1 MERSFMETLEPAK
14 NAEVNPKSASALDV
28 NGRGFGRLAVN
39 SVLLTAVLAGLLT
52 LQDSHARSV
61 ANATLMKDT
70 RRAAIPSVD
79 VVHPSLGAASSEVVL
94 PASVQGFI
102 DSPVYARTSGYLL
115 HWYADIGTHVKKG
128 ELLADIQTPEL
139 DQQVQQ
145 GQSDLATAQ
154 ANYQLAEIT
163 ADRWQKLLQKNAVS
177 KQETDQATSD
187 LNARRAALSAQQ
199 ANVRRLQQLQSFE
212 KLYAPFDGVITARK
226 TDIGDL
232 IQAGENTT
240 PQELFHLSAIDRLR
254 VFVPVPEVYQS
265 VLKSVRTISISS
277 DAYPRER
284 FTGKI
289 ARSSDAIDP
298 LSRTLTVEVD
308 IDNPNALLLPGAYVF
323 VHLPL
328 PADVASLTI
337 PSNALLFRQEG
348 LRVGVVR
355 DGLVQL
361 VPISIGHDYGDTVEV
376 TAGLARTDQV
386 VLNPSDSLVSGT
398 RVQID
403 SSVASGATE

>member
-1 MERSFMETLEPAK
+1 METLEPAK
-14 NAEVNPKSASALDV
+14 NAETNAVSVSVPDV
-28 NGRGFGRLAVN
+28 NGRGFGRVAVN
-39 SVLLTAVLAGLLT
+39 SAVLIAVLAGLLT
-52 LQDSHARSV
+52 FQDSHARSV
-61 ANATLMKDT
+61 AKATLTQATLK
-70 RRAAIPSVD
+70 AAIPSVD
-79 VVHPSLGAASSEVVL
+79 VVHPSLGAPSSEVIL
-94 PASVQGFI
+94 PAGVQGFI

-115 HWYADIGTHVKKG
+115 HWNADIGTHVKKG
-128 ELLADIQTPEL
+128 ELLAEIQTPEL

-145 GQSDLATAQ
+145 AQSDLATAQ

-177 KQETDQATSD
+177 KQETDQATSG
-187 LNARRAALSAQQ
+187 LSARGAALSAQQ
-199 ANVRRLQQLQSFE
+199 ANVRRLQQLQGFE
-212 KLYAPFDGVITARK
+212 KIYAPFDGVITARN

-240 PQELFHLSAIDRLR
+240 PQELFHLSAINRLR

-265 VLKSVRTISISS
+265 VLKSVRTVSISS
-277 DAYPRER
+277 DAYPREH
-284 FTGKI
+284 FTGTI

-298 LSRTLTVEVD
+298 LSRTLKVEVD
-308 IDNPNALLLPGAYVF
+308 IANPNALLLPGAYVF

-348 LRVGVVR
+348 LRVGVVH
-355 DGLVQL
+355 DGRVQL
-361 VPISIGHDYGDTVEV
+361 VPISIGHDYGDIVEV
-376 TAGLARTDQV
+376 TAGLTRTDQV

-398 RVQID
+398 RVEIG
-403 SSVASGATE
+403 SNVAREATE